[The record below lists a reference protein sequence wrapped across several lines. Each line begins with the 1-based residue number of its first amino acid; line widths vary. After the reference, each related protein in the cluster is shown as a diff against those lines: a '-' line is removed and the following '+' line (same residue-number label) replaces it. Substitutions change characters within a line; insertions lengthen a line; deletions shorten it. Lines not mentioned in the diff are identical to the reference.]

1 MEDFVS
7 HDQIRI
13 AREADLYGYLF
24 DEHNNEIAVEGD
36 SIRLDDD
43 HSVSIKKGY
52 SGFNDFSTGDTGNA
66 VDCLM
71 KYFGY
76 NFQGAVLSLCE
87 YMKYDTTGPS
97 DEDDKAIQ
105 VSDGTQPMPQKI
117 SDIELPEPVYGFPKN
132 LYAYLT
138 QTRKIPKNIVQGL
151 IEEGVMYQAREHNN
165 IVFVN
170 PERTFAELRG
180 TNTYKSFHQV
190 MFSDSTAFWWF
201 KGEGVRSTPTIAF
214 ICESA
219 IDAISLYCMHRALD
233 KWEHNVLYC
242 SIAGVANQKRID
254 RIKADMDTAGL
265 PTVLAVDNDAAGE
278 QCRERNP
285 GCELAIPHYW
295 KDWNEVW
302 AGKF

>member
-1 MEDFVS
+1 MENFVS
-7 HDQIRI
+7 DDQIRI
-13 AREADLYGYLF
+13 ARKADLYGFLLENH
-24 DEHNNEIAVEGD
+24 DNEVVVEGD
-36 SIRLDDD
+36 SIRLDDN

-71 KYFGY
+71 KYFEY

-87 YMKYDTTGPS
+87 YMKYDTSESSNEG
-97 DEDDKAIQ
+97 DEVIQ
-105 VSDGTQPMPQKI
+105 VSDGAQPMPQKI
-117 SDIELPEPVYGFPKN
+117 SDIELPEPVDGFPKN

-138 QTRKIPKNIVQGL
+138 QTRKIPGDVVQRL
-151 IEEGVMYQAREHNN
+151 ISEGVMYQEREHNN

-170 PERTFAELRG
+170 PEKTFAEIRG
-180 TNTYKSFHQV
+180 TITETRFHRV
-190 MFSDSTAFWWF
+190 MFSDPMSFWWF
-201 KGEGVRSTPTIAF
+201 KGNGVRSTPTIAF
-214 ICESA
+214 ICEAA

-254 RIKADMDTAGL
+254 RIKAGMGAAGL
-265 PTVLAVDNDAAGE
+265 PTVLAVDNDTAGE

-285 GCELAIPHYW
+285 GCQLAIPHYY

-302 AGKF
+302 KSKF

>member
-1 MEDFVS
+1 MENFVS
-7 HDQIRI
+7 DDQIRI
-13 AREADLYGYLF
+13 ARRADLYGFLLENH
-24 DEHNNEIAVEGD
+24 DNEVIVEGN

-43 HSVSIKKGY
+43 HSVLIKKGY
-52 SGFNDFSTGDTGNA
+52 SGFNDFSTEDTGNA

-87 YMKYDTTGPS
+87 YMKYDTSEPS
-97 DEDDKAIQ
+97 DEGDEVIQ
-105 VSDGTQPMPQKI
+105 VSDRAQPIPQKI
-117 SDIELPEPVYGFPKN
+117 SDIEMPEPVDGFPKN
-132 LYAYLT
+132 LYAYLI
-138 QTRKIPKNIVQGL
+138 QIRKIQKNIVQWL
-151 IEEGVMYQAREHNN
+151 ISEGVMYQEREHNN

-170 PERTFAELRG
+170 PEKTFAEIRG
-180 TNTYKSFHQV
+180 TNTYTPFHRV
-190 MFSDSTAFWWF
+190 MFSDPTAFWWF
-201 KGEGVRSTPTIAF
+201 KGEGVSSIPTIAF

-242 SIAGVANQKRID
+242 SIAGVANQKRIN
-254 RIKADMDTAGL
+254 RIKADMDIVGL

-278 QCRERNP
+278 LCRQRNP
-285 GCELAIPHYW
+285 GCELAIPHYY

-302 AGKF
+302 KSKF